1 MTITWCIVPEIWS
14 VTKHKKIKFWKTEKI
29 TWRYYHFTIVR
40 QKSWSYAILFLRY
53 GVWQMWL
60 FFILGHFFSFTP
72 LTAQKSKL
80 KKIKTPGDIMSL
92 HKCIKNQDHILCC
105 SWDMARDRC
114 NCYFFSFWAICCP
127 FNSPPLSLT
136 TRKIKMKKSTWRYY
150 HFTHVYHKWQS
161 HDVWFLK

>member
-1 MTITWCIVPEIWS
+1 M
-14 VTKHKKIKFWKTEKI
+14 
-29 TWRYYHFTIVR
+29 
-40 QKSWSYAILFLRY
+40 
-53 GVWQMWL
+53 
-60 FFILGHFFSFTP
+60 GHFFSFTP

-127 FNSPPLSLT
+127 FNAPPPLFLT

-161 HDVWFLK
+161 HDVWFLKYGAWQTEFFVILDLFWPFYTPNNPKNQN

>member
-1 MTITWCIVPEIWS
+1 M
-14 VTKHKKIKFWKTEKI
+14 
-29 TWRYYHFTIVR
+29 
-40 QKSWSYAILFLRY
+40 
-53 GVWQMWL
+53 
-60 FFILGHFFSFTP
+60 GHFFSFTP

-127 FNSPPLSLT
+127 FNSPPPRLSLT

-161 HDVWFLK
+161 HDVWFLKYGAWQTEFFVILDLFWPFYTPNNPKNQN